1 MKGFLFFAV
10 HTFHVTVVARV
21 HSLIEADQDSRM
33 RQHDMILRN
42 ACVNGAFTCDI
53 GIKDELIVSL
63 GSNLTESEETT
74 VIDCE
79 GAVVTP
85 GGIDG
90 HVHLAQDR
98 SPRARAARYKSADTG
113 ELIRQRDPGMAL
125 KAYSRDWHTERCR
138 WRDDD
143 GDAFR

>member
-1 MKGFLFFAV
+1 
-10 HTFHVTVVARV
+10 
-21 HSLIEADQDSRM
+21 M
-33 RQHDMILRN
+33 RQHDVILRN

-53 GIKDELIVSL
+53 GIKDEIIVSL
-63 GSNLTESEETT
+63 GSNITESDETN

-98 SPRARAARYKSADTG
+98 SPRARAAGYRSADTG
-113 ELIRQRDPGMAL
+113 ELTTRCDSELML
-125 KAYSRDWHTERCR
+125 KAYSRDWHTECCR

-143 GDAFR
+143 GDAIR

>member
-10 HTFHVTVVARV
+10 HKFRVTVVARV
-21 HSLIEADQDSRM
+21 QSLIDVDQDSSM

-74 VIDCE
+74 VINCE

-98 SPRARAARYKSADTG
+98 SPRARAAGYRSADTG
-113 ELIRQRDPGMAL
+113 ELIRQCDPGISAKGLQSRLAHGAL
-125 KAYSRDWHTERCR
+125 SLAGRRR
-138 WRDDD
+138 
-143 GDAFR
+143 